1 MKTLALSDAMS
12 RFALVVPLLGLCAC
26 GGEPSL
32 IALDEEGPQFI
43 HDGRAAAGGTGNRQE
58 EVGAQTPRAGDAQVL
73 AAGLGERG
81 TLISGTLSGTLT
93 LTGSPYQ
100 IVGDADGVVTVPKG
114 HVLKVMPGVIL
125 DFKGR
130 PDVTEADVDRDSPNS
145 VMNHQRGRVEMRVY
159 GGIQVR
165 GTASQPVIFTST
177 NPYGWWGMNFFGAA
191 SVGDGHP
198 YFDYMVFEK
207 VRKND
212 YNGPRGSTR
221 GGLWAYYLGPVTI
234 LNSVFRNNF
243 ASAKCGAV
251 DLMFTVGSRVENSSF
266 EYNGT
271 LDIDRFAQ
279 PGSYAMTGGGAM
291 CVTHGR
297 NSVVRNNVFK
307 GNGLEAFRG
316 FTWGELVHRPLL
328 GWPNPQG
335 TYDLGGGGALHYFQP
350 DNDLIENNRFVGNFV
365 AQGPAAAIYVEHIGA
380 RGVTLRGNRFE
391 NNQSAAG
398 GVVVCNRG
406 NGDVN
411 LVLAVDNL
419 FSGNKVNGV
428 QAPPVTGDCKV
439 AAQ

>member
-1 MKTLALSDAMS
+1 MKTLALSDVVS

-26 GGEPSL
+26 GGEPASTTL
-32 IALDEEGPQFI
+32 ADEELGTPTL
-43 HDGRAAAGGTGNRQE
+43 HLEAASAPSEDTGS
-58 EVGAQTPRAGDAQVL
+58 
-73 AAGLGERG
+73 RG

-93 LTGSPYQ
+93 LTGSPYL
-100 IVGDADGVVTVPKG
+100 ISGDANGVVTVPKG

-125 DFKGR
+125 DFRGR
-130 PDVTEADVDRDSPNS
+130 PDVTEADVDPHSPSS

-177 NPYGWWGMNFFGAA
+177 NPYGWWGMNFFGAG

-198 YFDYMVFEK
+198 YFESMVFEK

-221 GGLWAYYLGPVTI
+221 GALWAYYLGPVTI
-234 LNSVFRNNF
+234 LNSVFRNNV
-243 ASAKCGAV
+243 ASAKCGAL
-251 DLMFTVGSRVENSSF
+251 DLMFTVGSRVENSTF

-279 PGSYAMTGGGAM
+279 AGSYAMTGGGAM

-297 NSVVRNNVFK
+297 NSVVRNNVFR
-307 GNGLEAFRG
+307 GNGLEAFSG
-316 FTWGELVHRPLL
+316 FTWNRLARRPLL
-328 GWPNPQG
+328 DWPNVQG

-365 AQGPAAAIYVEHIGA
+365 TQGPAAAIYVEHIGT
-380 RGVTLRGNRFE
+380 RGVLLRGNRFE
-391 NNQSAAG
+391 NNQSASG

-406 NGDVN
+406 SGGVN
-411 LVLAVDNL
+411 LVLAADNL
-419 FSGNKVNGV
+419 FSGNKVNGGM
-428 QAPPVTGDCKV
+428 APPVSGDCSV